1 MEQLKK
7 MLDEIKENNYNCIID
22 YESVE
27 KQREELELPKNTLWR
42 DSIKWDSRMD
52 ETLALNCR
60 VEISNILDKFSNYDL
75 DTRLTKEKE
84 LLNFMR
90 DFLNK

>member
-7 MLDEIKENNYNCIID
+7 ILDEIKANNYKCIIN

-27 KQREELELPKNTLWR
+27 KHREELELSKNTLWR
-42 DSIKWDSRMD
+42 DSIKWDNRMD
-52 ETLALNCR
+52 DTLALNCR
-60 VEISNILDKFSNYDL
+60 TEISNILDKFSNCDL
-75 DTRLTKEKE
+75 ETRVIKEKE

-90 DFLNK
+90 DYLNK